1 MVTRVGIAGI
11 AGRMGQEIVS
21 AGMADDQI
29 DVVGGVVRP
38 APANGTRPNL
48 PDHLTVV
55 DQVQQLL
62 SAIDVLIDFTN
73 PATTL
78 EMARAC
84 AAAGRPIVSGVTGL
98 APDQLDELQGIGSR
112 IPVFYARNMSVG
124 LNAILRI
131 LPSLVQALDGYDIE
145 ITETHHRHKKDAP
158 SGTAMVLAEAI
169 AEALDRPLANHAIYG
184 RQGLSPRQPG
194 EIGIHALRAGGNNGE
209 HVVLLADE
217 GEEIRIA
224 HRAYSRRTFAS
235 GALRA
240 ARYLAQQP
248 AGFYTMSDLTARG
261 TLVATS

>member
-1 MVTRVGIAGI
+1 
-11 AGRMGQEIVS
+11 MGQEIVA
-21 AGMADDQI
+21 AGTVDDQI
-29 DVVGGVVRP
+29 DVIGGVVRP
-38 APANGTRPNL
+38 ASLNGNGHGL

-55 DQVQQLL
+55 DHVQQLL
-62 SAIDVLIDFTN
+62 PVIDVLIDFTN
-73 PATTL
+73 AATTL

-84 AAAGRPIVSGVTGL
+84 AAAGCPFVSGVTGL
-98 APDQLDELQGIGSR
+98 ADDQLNELQALGSQ

-124 LNAILRI
+124 LNALLGI
-131 LPSLVQALDGYDIE
+131 LPALVQALDGYDIE

-169 AEALDRPLANHAIYG
+169 AAAVDRPLADHAIYG

-240 ARYLAQQP
+240 ARFLATQRP
-248 AGFYTMSDLTARG
+248 GFYTMSNLTAG
-261 TLVATS
+261 GAGPPMS